1 MLNHFVLSLISA
13 SLVAQTTSSVPPKK
27 TGIPNRPEKLSFR
40 SIDFKVPNVREA
52 RTQLAN
58 GSSCYLV
65 PDPTG
70 QPIININITL
80 KGGGYLD
87 PRGKE
92 GLAQIM
98 GGLLRT
104 GGTTSLTPAQ
114 LDERLEF
121 MAAQSNANLG
131 DASGQI
137 SMSVLSKDIKD
148 GMALLLEM
156 LTQPRFD
163 QDRFELSKKNIIQA
177 MQRRNDDSTSIERQQ
192 LGFLLRSEDYYG
204 NRNATKT
211 SIDSITLEDV
221 KAAHAQLIHP
231 SNMIVSVSGRFD
243 KSEMLNLLN
252 NTIGKLTPTST
263 AKISSEVP
271 EGAYIGKPG
280 IFIVDKDVNQGRV
293 TINLPGVAALSE
305 DYPSVLVM
313 NTILGGGGFTSRL
326 VKKIRSDEGL
336 AYSAGST
343 FTGSVYVNREG
354 DFRALFQTKT
364 RTVAYGT
371 KLALAEIQKIRTA
384 LVSVD
389 ELNVAK
395 GSIID
400 GFPAQFANKS
410 TIASAFSSGEFSKR
424 PDAWLETLRDRVNKV
439 TREDI
444 LRVAQKYLQLEKAS
458 ILVVGNAKEMEEGD
472 VKDHPGKLSEVG
484 ASFGFN
490 WAVTNLPL
498 RDPMTMKPIK

>member
-1 MLNHFVLSLISA
+1 MLNRFVLSLISA
-13 SLVAQTTSSVPPKK
+13 SLVAQTTTSVPTKK
-27 TGIPNRPEKLSFR
+27 TSIPNRPEKLSFKP
-40 SIDFKVPNVREA
+40 IDFKVPNVREA
-52 RTQLAN
+52 RIKLAN
-58 GSSCYLV
+58 GLNCYLV
-65 PDPTG
+65 PDATG

-87 PRGKE
+87 PQGKE

-104 GGTTSLTPAQ
+104 GGTASFTPAQ

-121 MAAQSNANLG
+121 MAAQANGNLG
-131 DASGQI
+131 DTSGQI
-137 SMSVLSKDIKD
+137 SISVLSKDIKE
-148 GMALLLEM
+148 GMALLMEM
-156 LTQPRFD
+156 LTQPRFA
-163 QDRFELSKKNIIQA
+163 QDRFELSKKNSIQA
-177 MQRRNDDSTSIERQQ
+177 MQRRNDDTTSIERQQ
-192 LGFLLRSEDYYG
+192 LGFLLRGEDYYG
-204 NRNATKT
+204 NRNTTKA
-211 SIDSITLEDV
+211 SMDSITLEDV
-221 KAAHAQLIHP
+221 KSAHAQLIHP
-231 SNMIVSVSGRFD
+231 SNMIVSVSGKFD
-243 KSEMLNLLN
+243 KPQMLSLLN
-252 NTIGKLTPTST
+252 DTIGKLTSTPT
-263 AKISSEVP
+263 AKISPEVP
-271 EGAYIGKPG
+271 TGAYIGKPG

-313 NTILGGGGFTSRL
+313 NSILGGGGFTSRL

-343 FTGSVYVNREG
+343 FTGSVYVDRTG

-371 KLALAEIQKIRTA
+371 KLALAEIQKIRTN
-384 LVSVD
+384 LVSAD
-389 ELNVAK
+389 ELSVAK

-410 TIASAFSSGEFSKR
+410 TIAGAFSSGEFAKR

-458 ILVVGNAKEMEEGD
+458 VLVVGNAKEMEEGD

-484 ASFGFN
+484 TSFGFN
-490 WAVTNLPL
+490 WAVTPLSL